1 MLFSRWGQKAFFI
14 SLLQKAF
21 FGNFVNGSNARPI
34 HFPFVDKQKL
44 CSVLNGSWCFHREL
58 ERDLITAISSQV
70 TFPLELQIDAQTKI
84 STLTKVIVSHWS
96 SGISFCKYCKIDKSP
111 VTLQKLHQHYKY
123 VAFFE
128 SA

>member
-21 FGNFVNGSNARPI
+21 FW

-84 STLTKVIVSHWS
+84 STQV
-96 SGISFCKYCKIDKSP
+96 
-111 VTLQKLHQHYKY
+111 
-123 VAFFE
+123 
-128 SA
+128 